1 MKCSDFYSQFSTI
14 NTRLFCFSSCFSS
27 VCHLFMLR
35 FIFLKMF
42 TYVMCGTKSDGA
54 LDCLL
59 FNKYMVSIVPS
70 VLESTGSLRE

>member
-1 MKCSDFYSQFSTI
+1 
-14 NTRLFCFSSCFSS
+14 
-27 VCHLFMLR
+27 MLR

-42 TYVMCGTKSDGA
+42 TYVTCGTKSDGA
-54 LDCLL
+54 PDCLL